1 MPSTRTSCPT
11 RCHGPICAASSR
23 CGPGRAWSATT
34 WRPRPYLS
42 CRGCGRCERALFA
55 CASTRWG
62 RVRSTTSTRP
72 TWTACCPSPS
82 TPSAGSSNATPVPL
96 SVSKHPLV
104 ADSLRGLR
112 DSTTQPDEFRALAR
126 NVITM
131 LLYEAT
137 ADLPVKHGKVR
148 TPLAEADAIEVE
160 TEVVAIPVLRAGLGL
175 LAPVL
180 ELLPRVSVGYI
191 GLERD
196 ETTAV
201 ARIYYNKLPH
211 LRGKIPLLL
220 DPMLATGGSAAQAL
234 DLIKAAGGRNTRMI
248 CIVAAPEGVRVLQER
263 HPEVDI
269 YTAALDERLNDRA
282 YIVPGLGDFG
292 DRLFGT
298 G

>member
-1 MPSTRTSCPT
+1 
-11 RCHGPICAASSR
+11 
-23 CGPGRAWSATT
+23 
-34 WRPRPYLS
+34 
-42 CRGCGRCERALFA
+42 
-55 CASTRWG
+55 
-62 RVRSTTSTRP
+62 
-72 TWTACCPSPS
+72 
-82 TPSAGSSNATPVPL
+82 VPL
-96 SVSKHPLV
+96 HVSKHPLV

-112 DSTTQPDEFRALAR
+112 DATTEPEEFRTLAR

-137 ADLPVKHGKVR
+137 SDLPVRHGKVR
-148 TPLAEADAIEVE
+148 TPLADADAVELE

-196 ETTAV
+196 EQTAV
-201 ARIYYNKLPH
+201 ARIYYNKLPR
-211 LRGKIPLLL
+211 LQGKIPLLL

-234 DLIKAAGGRNTRMI
+234 DMIKEAGGRNTRMV
-248 CIVAAPEGVRVLQER
+248 CIVAAPEGVKVLEER
-263 HPEVDI
+263 HPEVDV
-269 YTAALDERLNDRA
+269 YTAALDSHLNDKA

-298 G
+298 GT

>member
-1 MPSTRTSCPT
+1 
-11 RCHGPICAASSR
+11 
-23 CGPGRAWSATT
+23 
-34 WRPRPYLS
+34 
-42 CRGCGRCERALFA
+42 
-55 CASTRWG
+55 
-62 RVRSTTSTRP
+62 V
-72 TWTACCPSPS
+72 
-82 TPSAGSSNATPVPL
+82 TPVPL

-148 TPLAEADAIEVE
+148 TPLAEADAIEIE

-196 ETTAV
+196 EKTAV
-201 ARIYYNKLPH
+201 ARIYYNKLPR
-211 LRGKIPLLL
+211 LTGKIPLLL

-234 DLIKAAGGRNTRMI
+234 DLIKEAGGRDTRMI
-248 CIVAAPEGVRVLQER
+248 CIVAAPEGVKVLEER

-269 YTAALDERLNDRA
+269 YTAALDERLDDRA

>member
-1 MPSTRTSCPT
+1 MPL
-11 RCHGPICAASSR
+11 HI
-23 CGPGRAWSATT
+23 
-34 WRPRPYLS
+34 
-42 CRGCGRCERALFA
+42 
-55 CASTRWG
+55 
-62 RVRSTTSTRP
+62 
-72 TWTACCPSPS
+72 
-82 TPSAGSSNATPVPL
+82 
-96 SVSKHPLV
+96 SKHPLV

-112 DSTTQPDEFRALAR
+112 DTSTQPDEFRTLAR
-126 NVITM
+126 NVITL

-137 ADLPVKHGKVR
+137 GDLPTRQGTVR
-148 TPLAEADAIEVE
+148 TPLADAAALEIER
-160 TEVVAIPVLRAGLGL
+160 EVVAIPVLRAGLGL

-196 ETTAV
+196 EQTAV
-201 ARIYYNKLPH
+201 ARIYYNKLPR
-211 LRGKIPLLL
+211 LQGKIPLLL

-234 DLIKAAGGRNTRMI
+234 DLIKEAGGVDTRMI
-248 CIVAAPEGVRVLQER
+248 CVVAAPEGVKVLEER
-263 HPEVDI
+263 HPEVDV